1 MDATFFHLRA
11 NEGKEVTVLGT
22 RRVSHREDQRHLLAG
37 ISRRFDIVV
46 FFDGSRF
53 VSIKNRA
60 RGRSIFVFSGGVTP
74 NALLRFIENLKA
86 DGTRL
91 KLFVLAGSDRTFPR
105 QVDQRQ
111 PSNGP
116 GALVTAR
123 KIVASLQE
131 LNCSLWVEN
140 LDTEGLGIHALPT
153 GFVPEGKP
161 GRIKRVTSKLGQE
174 PIYSNHPRAL
184 LFQRVRD
191 GTQWETRR
199 TVERIAKS
207 RWNDFVDVYD
217 ANVSP
222 KRYRQ
227 ILNTYPFNICVEGGG
242 LDPSPKAF
250 ESLWAGTIPIIKR
263 NPTTEA
269 YSALPVVVLED
280 WVADALNE
288 DLIREWLAKFRRDWP
303 DWSVVRH
310 RLSEAYWWKKMNRMR

>member
-1 MDATFFHLRA
+1 M
-11 NEGKEVTVLGT
+11 
-22 RRVSHREDQRHLLAG
+22 LAG

-46 FFDGSRF
+46 FFNDGKF
-53 VSIKNRA
+53 VSIKHRA
-60 RGRSIFVFSGGVTP
+60 KGQSIFVFSGGVIP
-74 NALLRFIENLKA
+74 NALLGFIESLRDN
-86 DGTRL
+86 GIRP

-116 GALVTAR
+116 GALATAR
-123 KIVASLQE
+123 KIVATLEE
-131 LNCSLWVEN
+131 LNCSFWVEN

-161 GRIKRVTSKLGQE
+161 GRIQRATPNLVLQPNNSD
-174 PIYSNHPRAL
+174 HPRVL

-207 RWNDFVDVYD
+207 RWSDFVDVYD
-217 ANVSP
+217 GNVSP

-227 ILNTYPFNICVEGGG
+227 ILRTYPFNLCVEGGG

-250 ESLWAGTIPIIKR
+250 ESLWAGTIPIIRK

-280 WVADALNE
+280 WTADALNE
-288 DLIREWLAKFRRDWP
+288 ALLREWLARCRRDWP

-310 RLSEAYWWKKMNRMR
+310 RLSEAYWWKSMNRRR